1 MEGVFVFLSL
11 LPSLLSFFS
20 YNVHSETSSWRGMYG
35 ELEQSRRA
43 NLAAAGP
50 PLLTFSV
57 FASGDF
63 GTKPVLLAVTE
74 RNVLLYLSLA

>member
-1 MEGVFVFLSL
+1 
-11 LPSLLSFFS
+11 
-20 YNVHSETSSWRGMYG
+20 MYG

-43 NLAAAGP
+43 NLAVAGR

-74 RNVLLYLSLA
+74 RNALLYLSLA